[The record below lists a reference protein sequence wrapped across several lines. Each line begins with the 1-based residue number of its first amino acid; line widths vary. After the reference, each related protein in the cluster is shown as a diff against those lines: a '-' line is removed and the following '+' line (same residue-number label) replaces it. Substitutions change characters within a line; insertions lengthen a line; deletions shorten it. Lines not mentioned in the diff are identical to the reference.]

1 MRKVRFIFIKIK
13 TIILPFC
20 ICFFTLSLIVFSKN
34 NLSATKSGIVL
45 WANSVLPSLLP
56 FFIATELL
64 GYTNIVPFIGRL
76 LNNIMRPLFNVPGE
90 GAFALIMGIISGYPV
105 GAKIVANLKEQGVCS
120 EIECERLI
128 AFTNNSGPL
137 FIIGTVGIGLFFDAK
152 IGILLFISHLL
163 ACLTV
168 GIIFRWWKI
177 KQENYCFYTSNKF
190 ELSSRILL
198 PRSSNINSETIC
210 FSNLGEILSKSIM
223 SAINSV
229 MTIGGFVVLFS
240 VIISILKSSQILFLI
255 TKFLNPIFNLVG
267 IPNIYC
273 EGIITGIIE
282 VTNGLQYI
290 SSVNT
295 SYSYIQFFI
304 CSFLLGFGGLSILL
318 QVLSITSKAHISIK
332 PYFLGK
338 ILQAIFSCIYI
349 KLLLH

>member
-1 MRKVRFIFIKIK
+1 
-13 TIILPFC
+13 
-20 ICFFTLSLIVFSKN
+20 
-34 NLSATKSGIVL
+34 
-45 WANSVLPSLLP
+45 
-56 FFIATELL
+56 
-64 GYTNIVPFIGRL
+64 
-76 LNNIMRPLFNVPGE
+76 MRPLFNVPGE